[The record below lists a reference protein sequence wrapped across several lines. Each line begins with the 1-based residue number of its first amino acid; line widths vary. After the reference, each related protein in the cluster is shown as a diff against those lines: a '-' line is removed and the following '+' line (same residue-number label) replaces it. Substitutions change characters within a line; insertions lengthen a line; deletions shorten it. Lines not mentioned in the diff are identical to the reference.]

1 MQTVKQIFDQASQ
14 LPPEERM
21 SLVDQILDTLDERDS
36 LLDAQWAQE
45 AESRLAAYRRGEFQ
59 AIPLSE
65 VIAKYQVKPA

>member
-1 MQTVKQIFDQASQ
+1 MQTAKQIFDQASQ

>member
-1 MQTVKQIFDQASQ
+1 MPTAKQIFDQASQ

>member
-1 MQTVKQIFDQASQ
+1 MQTAKQICDQAAQ

-21 SLVDQILDTLDERDS
+21 SLVDQILDTLDARDS